1 MSVHCQASPTALSV
15 ESYLIDD
22 RNDRVEVGVLEGSD
36 VSAVQEDSPHSRS
49 VEVLNEVDDG
59 GLATPASADDREGF
73 PSLSLEGH
81 PLEDGVLW
89 PRWIREVHV
98 LKENVPPLLW
108 WFVII
113 SAEISTV
120 FILTQ
125 SRQIR
130 VPRHR
135 PVEQIEDFFARATRL
150 DKVRK
155 RIKKLQ

>member
-98 LKENVPPLLW
+98 LKSLLEGSQEALCE
-108 WFVII
+108 VL
-113 SAEISTV
+113 AEVVAQCNITV
-120 FILTQ
+120 
-125 SRQIR
+125 
-130 VPRHR
+130 
-135 PVEQIEDFFARATRL
+135 A
-150 DKVRK
+150 
-155 RIKKLQ
+155 